1 MYRPFVAHLLCSYVV
16 PIQKYLLTVQIQ
28 TIFLSPFKYL
38 LNCSLSIYKQ
48 ELEERTVDEVDESVQ
63 VETLRFEQDSAVQ
76 VDTLPP
82 LTKLTSRDAY
92 LYELETAIQECITNL
107 NSLEDALHSPTPPQ
121 GSRSQGSSPQMVRI
135 CLLLCWYDVAGI
147 TMIICEMTR
156 RMMIPKLFPALGR
169 GHPTVLTDVKQN
181 SRLSVIT
188 TVICLTVP
196 FNYV

>member
-1 MYRPFVAHLLCSYVV
+1 
-16 PIQKYLLTVQIQ
+16 
-28 TIFLSPFKYL
+28 
-38 LNCSLSIYKQ
+38 LNCSLPHYKQ

-121 GSRSQGSSPQMVRI
+121 GSRSQVSSPQMVRI
-135 CLLLCWYDVAGI
+135 SLLLCWYDVEGI
-147 TMIICEMTR
+147 TVIVCEMTR
-156 RMMIPKLFPALGR
+156 RQMMPKFSPPLWR
-169 GHPTVLTDVKQN
+169 GHSAVLTD
-181 SRLSVIT
+181 R
-188 TVICLTVP
+188 
-196 FNYV
+196 